1 MVLIIGQRL
10 IKSRNSIKQV
20 EKWKRANNG
29 NKNQTTRKISEKR
42 NQRKISWKNIDEGN
56 WSGIDTD
63 EGSDQ
68 EYENLRYQDLLDF
81 VENDMETALG
91 KEFASVYGKIWG
103 NEKLKERQKKV
114 LKNILIPSKC
124 TYIKTLFLNSEIYNK

>member
-1 MVLIIGQRL
+1 MGR
-10 IKSRNSIKQV
+10 K
-20 EKWKRANNG
+20 
-29 NKNQTTRKISEKR
+29 TRKISEKR

-81 VENDMETALG
+81 VKNDMETALG
-91 KEFASVYGKIWG
+91 KEFARVYGKIWG

-124 TYIKTLFLNSEIYNK
+124 AYIKTLFLNSEIYNK